1 MPSLEV
7 RFLIFLVIV
16 MVMLMVFSPEIV
28 MRNVDMQ
35 TIRLQSHT
43 HHLRDTVFNGQP
55 DLKY

>member
-1 MPSLEV
+1 
-7 RFLIFLVIV
+7 